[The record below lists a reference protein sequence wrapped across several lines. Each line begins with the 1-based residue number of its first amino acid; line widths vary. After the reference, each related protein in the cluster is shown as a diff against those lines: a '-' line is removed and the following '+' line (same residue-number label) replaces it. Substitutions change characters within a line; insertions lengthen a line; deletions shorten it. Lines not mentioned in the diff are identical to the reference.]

1 MLGIGPSDTAC
12 HGEGRGFEPHQPL
25 ARNALQCLPEG
36 SLITRGHKLF
46 GLGRNERIAERFH
59 LGWWNRADE
68 LSDFTSVLEG
78 FDRWNPLDLE
88 GSGDPLVLVGVDL
101 DELNLAFPGLGGALE
116 RRRQLPAWS
125 APRGPEVDDDGELPR
140 LRARRRTG
148 PLVNA
153 RSSPRNALSI
163 AGPSSPTSGSAS
175 GSA

>member
-1 MLGIGPSDTAC
+1 MQKVVGSSPISRFS
-12 HGEGRGFEPHQPL
+12 E
-25 ARNALQCLPEG
+25 ARFRAFRREASSPAATSC
-36 SLITRGHKLF
+36 SASA
-46 GLGRNERIAERFH
+46 RNERIAERFH

-101 DELNLAFPGLGGALE
+101 DKLNLAFSGLGGAVE
-116 RRRQLPAWS
+116 RRRQLLAWS

-140 LRARRRTG
+140 LPARRRTG